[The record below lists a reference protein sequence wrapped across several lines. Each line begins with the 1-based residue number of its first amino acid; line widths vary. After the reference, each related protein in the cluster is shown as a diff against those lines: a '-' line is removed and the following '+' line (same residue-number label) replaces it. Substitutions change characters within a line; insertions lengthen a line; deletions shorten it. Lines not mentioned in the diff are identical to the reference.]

1 MAEICSCK
9 TGILNHGQPACV
21 DSFARDARL
30 IFVQY
35 KSDAGVINSISSTD
49 TLDQTYFDGKFNN
62 TDLSQRWFLTPTI
75 NNVVGERAESV
86 KQDIDGIQF
95 NVRQG
100 VRTYDGTFYG
110 GVAAP
115 EYEEALESMA
125 CQTVGFFIID
135 VAGNIIGMENAITG
149 DLDPILIQRNT
160 LDVMYKFPTASEV
173 QSIRIM
179 FNYEENERDSNLA
192 FIGADNIAVEM
203 LSQESMATVTIEV
216 QAGAT
221 VTGATIDMA
230 FLYGE
235 VFDKLAYQGAVI
247 GDFTLLDNTGSSVAI
262 TSVTES
268 STVEGEYA
276 IVYPDQTGNTP
287 LTLSY
292 QKVTGSGFETRSAA
306 TITP

>member
-62 TDLSQRWFLTPTI
+62 TDLSQRWFITPTI

-115 EYEEALESMA
+115 TYKKALQSMA
-125 CQTVGFFIID
+125 CKTVGFFIVD
-135 VAGNIIGMENAITG
+135 VEGNIIGMENEITG
-149 DLDPILIQRNT
+149 DLDPILIQRDT
-160 LDVMYKFPTASEV
+160 LDVMYKFPNASEKQHLRLV
-173 QSIRIM
+173 
-179 FNYEENERDSNLA
+179 FNYEENERDENLSYVS
-192 FIGADNIAVEM
+192 ADEISVDM
-203 LSQESMATVTIEV
+203 LSQNSMATVEFS
-216 QAGAT
+216 AAT
-221 VTGATIDMA
+221 AITTTTFTTTMS
-230 FLYGE
+230 FLYGP
-235 VFDKLAYQGAVI
+235 VFDKLTYEGAVI
-247 GDFTLLDNTGSSVAI
+247 GDFTLLDNGGSPIAI
-262 TSVTES
+262 GSVTES
-268 STVEGEYA
+268 SAG
-276 IVYPDQTGNTP
+276 VYDFVFPAQTSTDV

-292 QKVTGSGFETRSAA
+292 QKTAGAGFESKTDLSI
-306 TITP
+306 TIP